1 MGTPPLSE
9 FVSPVGEDSARQ
21 VPAEPSPQPPA
32 AEPTYPPGY
41 YPYVARFV
49 DLNDPGTVFL
59 EIPGAAAPV
68 YVIHADGGHPE
79 LYFGAR
85 KASSMSWVTSATAI
99 AVPLLDGT
107 KGRIKWVESWIGFP
121 VATYQGRTVFSF
133 PTPPGADRFVM
144 VLVRLLP
151 LVFGLI
157 PGYFMGIG
165 LARWMA
171 EMVKRGDSVVK
182 RRLLPFAIAVSP
194 ILVAALFFGALA
206 LSPSSAGT

>member
-1 MGTPPLSE
+1 MGIPPLSE
-9 FVSPVGEDSARQ
+9 FASSAGEDRVLQ
-21 VPAEPSPQPPA
+21 VPAQPAPQQSSA
-32 AEPTYPPGY
+32 QTTYPLGY

-79 LYFGAR
+79 LYIGSGKGR
-85 KASSMSWVTSATAI
+85 VASFSGTAI

-121 VATYQGRTVFSF
+121 VATYQGRTVFSL

-151 LVFGLI
+151 LVVGLI

-165 LARWMA
+165 LARWVA
-171 EMVKRGDSVVK
+171 EMVKRGDSVAK

-194 ILVAALFFGALA
+194 ILVAALYFGALA